1 MPINYYWHPQVFFY
15 LPASLGTFL
24 HPQPILGS
32 FPSTNVAYK
41 FLAIMASVKQ
51 THKVLLDEKYTKV
64 HIFKILSGKTFR
76 FFFIFLPAHV
86 KNFLEPAMF
95 CHLAV
100 LI

>member
-1 MPINYYWHPQVFFY
+1 MCPSITSLLLAPPSFFY

-76 FFFIFLPAHV
+76 FFFFYRLMTAA
-86 KNFLEPAMF
+86 KNFEKAAKGL
-95 CHLAV
+95 
-100 LI
+100 